1 MATAMITVMVMVMV
15 TVMAMVD
22 MTTTA
27 IRIGQA
33 VSS

>member
-1 MATAMITVMVMVMV
+1 MATAMITVMVMV